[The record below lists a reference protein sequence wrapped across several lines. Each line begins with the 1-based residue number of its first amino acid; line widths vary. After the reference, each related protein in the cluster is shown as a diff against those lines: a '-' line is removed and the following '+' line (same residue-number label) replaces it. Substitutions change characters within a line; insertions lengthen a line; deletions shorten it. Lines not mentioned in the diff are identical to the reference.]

1 MIADINSFVNRL
13 RRDCK
18 TGLLNRTNNVIFRN
32 ATNTLSHTLVNLLFV
47 IGVLLS
53 FDMIELQHKFW
64 QPNVQQ
70 DSITAQFNYHSIQL
84 QQNSITAH
92 SIPQHYNQP
101 NRPLAVVGGVHSSF
115 DFKG

>member
-1 MIADINSFVNRL
+1 MLVSVMTDINSFVNRS

-18 TGLLNRTNNVIFRN
+18 TGLLNRQEVTIDPFEANVTPDEGTDRFKIMHR
-32 ATNTLSHTLVNLLFV
+32 
-47 IGVLLS
+47 IQ
-53 FDMIELQHKFW
+53 LQHKFW

-70 DSITAQFNYHSIQL
+70 NSITAQFNYNSIQL

-101 NRPLAVVGGVHSSF
+101 NSP
-115 DFKG
+115 

>member
-1 MIADINSFVNRL
+1 MIADINFFVNRL

-18 TGLLNRTNNVIFRN
+18 TGLLNRTNN
-32 ATNTLSHTLVNLLFV
+32 
-47 IGVLLS
+47 
-53 FDMIELQHKFW
+53 HKFW

-84 QQNSITAH
+84 QQNSSTAH

-101 NRPLAVVGGVHSSF
+101 NRP
-115 DFKG
+115 